1 MWVSFIYQ
9 VSLWEVMVKRMG
21 SVGELSA
28 GNMNPGSE
36 FATCMID
43 PGRTGP
49 FPIEESEGVQAM
61 VCKSQMVRSSF

>member
-1 MWVSFIYQ
+1 MWVSFIYK

-36 FATCMID
+36 FATCMIL
-43 PGRTGP
+43 GRGLNFSWTW
-49 FPIEESEGVQAM
+49 FPQL
-61 VCKSQMVRSSF
+61 